1 MFKKILNNFVKKF
14 GYEVIPSYTL
24 DLKRVPLGTSNEK
37 KEKIQRLD
45 KFTMLS
51 YRSISVLIDS
61 VEYVVNNKIPGDII
75 QCGVGQGGSVM
86 TIAQTLVDLGNYEKN
101 IFLYDTFEGFPEPT
115 KDDINFRNEQASTIK
130 QRELDKGVTWGLV
143 ANMEQVKEN
152 VFSTKY
158 SKEKFNFIKGK
169 VENTIPTQI
178 PEQISILHLDT
189 DFYESTKHELIHLY
203 PRLSKNGILII
214 DDYGHW
220 SGSKKAVD
228 EYFKD
233 KPKPFF
239 HTISNNGDII
249 AVKNH

>member
-37 KEKIQRLD
+37 KEKIQKLD

-86 TIAQTLVDLGNYEKN
+86 TIAETLVDLGNYEKN

-143 ANMEQVKEN
+143 ENMEQVKEN
-152 VFSTKY
+152 VFSTK
-158 SKEKFNFIKGK
+158 
-169 VENTIPTQI
+169 
-178 PEQISILHLDT
+178 
-189 DFYESTKHELIHLY
+189 
-203 PRLSKNGILII
+203 
-214 DDYGHW
+214 
-220 SGSKKAVD
+220 
-228 EYFKD
+228 
-233 KPKPFF
+233 
-239 HTISNNGDII
+239 
-249 AVKNH
+249 

>member
-86 TIAQTLVDLGNYEKN
+86 TIAETLVDLENYEKN

-143 ANMEQVKEN
+143 ENMEQVKEN

-169 VENTIPTQI
+169 VENTLDDEKNI
-178 PEQISILHLDT
+178 PEKISLLRLDT
-189 DFYESTKHELIHLY
+189 DFYESTKKELEVLFQ
-203 PRLSKNGILII
+203 LSFHICLTDMSFCIEMIFKN
-214 DDYGHW
+214 
-220 SGSKKAVD
+220 KKR
-228 EYFKD
+228 
-233 KPKPFF
+233 
-239 HTISNNGDII
+239 
-249 AVKNH
+249 